1 MCTFIHK
8 LARGKLQQHK
18 LTLPTKELS
27 TIITSFLPIGF
38 APQRSFV
45 AFLFFVVFCNDK
57 QHCNDYQYRSHMF
70 TPYLIIVL

>member
-8 LARGKLQQHK
+8 LTHGKLQQYK

-27 TIITSFLPIGF
+27 PIITNFLPIGF

-45 AFLFFVVFCNDK
+45 AFLRFVVFCNNK
-57 QHCNDYQYRSHMF
+57 QHCNGD
-70 TPYLIIVL
+70 

>member
-18 LTLPTKELS
+18 LTLPTKELA

-38 APQRSFV
+38 APQRSFA
-45 AFLFFVVFCNDK
+45 AFLFLLCFVMTSNTAMIINIGPIC
-57 QHCNDYQYRSHMF
+57 SL
-70 TPYLIIVL
+70 LI

>member
-18 LTLPTKELS
+18 LTLPTKELA

-38 APQRSFV
+38 AP
-45 AFLFFVVFCNDK
+45 
-57 QHCNDYQYRSHMF
+57 
-70 TPYLIIVL
+70 